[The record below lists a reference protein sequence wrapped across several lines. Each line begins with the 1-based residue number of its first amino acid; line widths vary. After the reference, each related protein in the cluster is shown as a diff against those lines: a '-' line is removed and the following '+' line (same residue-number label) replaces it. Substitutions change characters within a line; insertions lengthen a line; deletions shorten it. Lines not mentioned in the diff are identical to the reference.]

1 MCQGINIRAEQGR
14 KIPSSWG
21 LGDGKHLGCAASG
34 HGAVH
39 GITHGSKSQ
48 GTAPQGFVSTK
59 CPTKIN
65 GRGLKCFAME
75 EWGRKTNYLKNN
87 EDYNVRIRCQMG
99 SREILD
105 LSPRKVKQTSFTDIA
120 QSAMRNHQEEA
131 DGHPISE
138 TIRSLASA
146 GNIC

>member
-1 MCQGINIRAEQGR
+1 MANTSAVLHPGT
-14 KIPSSWG
+14 G
-21 LGDGKHLGCAASG
+21 LSMGSPM
-34 HGAVH
+34 GANPR
-39 GITHGSKSQ
+39 GQQLRGLSPLSATQ
-48 GTAPQGFVSTK
+48 
-59 CPTKIN
+59 TKIN

-105 LSPRKVKQTSFTDIA
+105 LSPRKVKQTSFADIA